1 MNHTMRHA
9 ATRTSDISR
18 ASGIFP
24 HDPRKLDRVS
34 NLLTSLISNSD
45 EEDYEPARIKASIGI
60 VLFKY
65 VMKYGPGNSRHFNRD
80 RLVTSGRYSS
90 KWQDLFGHLIAAKGY
105 AVDPIRLSNVLA
117 RLSTTPCHSTQAIS
131 NAIGQAIAMKNL
143 ATLYNKPG
151 LEILYNMIWCV
162 IDDATFQQ
170 EGALETVALA
180 GCWKLNNLC
189 VIYDG
194 NNDAT
199 SPELDVSKLKI
210 LAICIALNAARRS
223 STPTF
228 VNIQPPDNYMPHR
241 FPFLPHG
248 NTSFRHLL
256 ELYDFFQ
263 DVSKRSE
270 MYETDWLVKVK
281 AYRELHPALAKEFW
295 DHVAGKNVKPPER
308 QHYPTTAAG
317 PITPPLSP
325 LPSELRSRRGKHSSL
340 RRGKPPQRPDRRPV
354 TGGTK
359 PETLHIRP
367 GDAEEVAGAF
377 LVSIRSTE
385 LPTTISLPQNGA
397 ISFPGH
403 SSRLG
408 VTHGAYVFSNCH
420 DQDFD
425 LTLITAGVG
434 IHYVIGTRDFLLSKY
449 RLQARIVS
457 CPCLKLF
464 QLQTEEYKRSVL
476 VPQSGKPTVAIDFG
490 NSEGWE
496 PYADALVSLEEGDE
510 GEMGNNQPDKI
521 E

>member
-1 MNHTMRHA
+1 MNHTMRHD
-9 ATRTSDISR
+9 ATKTSDISR

-45 EEDYEPARIKASIGI
+45 EEEHEHARLKVSIGI
-60 VLFKY
+60 ALFKY

-80 RLVTSGRYSS
+80 RLVTSGR
-90 KWQDLFGHLIAAKGY
+90 
-105 AVDPIRLSNVLA
+105 
-117 RLSTTPCHSTQAIS
+117 
-131 NAIGQAIAMKNL
+131 
-143 ATLYNKPG
+143 
-151 LEILYNMIWCV
+151 
-162 IDDATFQQ
+162 
-170 EGALETVALA
+170 
-180 GCWKLNNLC
+180 GCSRKNNLC

-194 NNDAT
+194 TNEAT
-199 SPELDVSKLKI
+199 SPELDVSKLKTLGWNEI
-210 LAICIALNAARRS
+210 GLLNDKDLTITALCIALNAARRS

-228 VNIQPPDNYMPHR
+228 VNIQPPDNYMPHKL
-241 FPFLPHG
+241 PFLTHG

-295 DHVAGKNVKPPER
+295 DHVAGKNVKPPEH

-367 GDAEEVAGAF
+367 GDAEEAAGAF

-385 LPTTISLPQNGA
+385 LPTTISLPQNDA

-434 IHYVIGTRDFLLSKY
+434 IHYAIGTRDFLLSKY

-490 NSEGWE
+490 NSQEWE

-521 E
+521 GPRVKDFVKEFKQRQAR